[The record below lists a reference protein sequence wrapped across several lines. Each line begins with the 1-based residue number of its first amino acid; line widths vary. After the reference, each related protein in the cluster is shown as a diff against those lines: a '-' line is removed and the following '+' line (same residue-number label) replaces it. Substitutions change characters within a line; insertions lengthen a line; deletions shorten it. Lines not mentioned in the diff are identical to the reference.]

1 MARSNITDRTI
12 QLNSDDGAVLW
23 SIVQGEQREF
33 PITITSLDNINGYTF
48 EATVIEAK
56 NNLTAA
62 MPTEVK
68 TGGIVTDLSIRIP
81 TYRGTFDSG
90 NTYTYDDVVVYDDV
104 TYRKFTAGNLAGIL
118 TVPSTD
124 TANWETYTHNMI
136 YIRFPKTFGDTW
148 SPQPTPIRSVY
159 GFFELS
165 VTEPTSLIAYV
176 QTYKPVRGLV
186 ESLFSPTDLSV

>member
-1 MARSNITDRTI
+1 MARSSITDRTI

-23 SIVQGEQREF
+23 SIVQGEQRELA
-33 PITITSLDNINGYTF
+33 ITITSLENINGYTF

-56 NNLTAA
+56 NELTASI
-62 MPTEVK
+62 PKEVK
-68 TGGIVTDLSIRIP
+68 TGGITTVLEIRVP
-81 TYRGTFDSG
+81 VYRGAFDTGS
-90 NTYTYDDVVVYDDV
+90 TYVYDDVVTYNDV
-104 TYRKFTAGNLAGIL
+104 SYRKTTAGNLAGVL
-118 TVPSTD
+118 TVPDTD
-124 TANWETYTHNMI
+124 TTNWETYTHNVV
-136 YIRFPKTFGDTW
+136 YLRFPKTFGDTW

-165 VTEPTSLIAYV
+165 VTEPASPVAYV

>member
-81 TYRGTFDSG
+81 TYRGAFDSG
-90 NTYTYDDVVVYDDV
+90 NTYTYDDVVVYNDV

-124 TANWETYTHNMI
+124 TANWEVYTHNTI

-165 VTEPTSLIAYV
+165 VLNP
-176 QTYKPVRGLV
+176 LV
-186 ESLFSPTDLSV
+186 L